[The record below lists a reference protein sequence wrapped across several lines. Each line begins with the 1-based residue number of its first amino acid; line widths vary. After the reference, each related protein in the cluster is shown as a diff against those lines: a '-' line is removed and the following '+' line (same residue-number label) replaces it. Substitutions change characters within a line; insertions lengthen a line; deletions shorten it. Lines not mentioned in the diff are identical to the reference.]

1 MSPFPPTFSMLPSV
15 SDFPTTGY
23 GLSNEGSG
31 ACYKGLIVLNIR
43 GINGGG
49 GGEISR

>member
-23 GLSNEGSG
+23 GLSNEGRG

-49 GGEISR
+49 GGEILR